1 MMNHD
6 SRYNLKSIR
15 AEFKAKGV
23 FYTPPELAELV
34 KSYIP
39 FKPVSV
45 YDPTCGDG
53 GLLSVFD
60 DDVLKFG
67 QEINEPQLEVAKERL
82 VNFTGYSGDTL
93 KDDGFADEKF
103 DCIVANPPFSIKW
116 EPNENDKRFKDA
128 PCVPTAAKADYA
140 FLLHILYHLTDDGVA
155 AALCFPGILYRGNR
169 EGKIR
174 QWLID
179 NNYISKVI
187 AIPSKTFADTA
198 IATVLLVLDK
208 SGKNE
213 SVEFIDKETNKSQVV
228 SKSDIIN
235 NGYIL
240 SVNVYI
246 PVEVIKKEVDP
257 VAEELALR
265 NMQLKNLKTSLS
277 ISKFV
282 SQFIHL
288 DLNPHLD
295 AIIELVGSFR
305 DETKNKNQ
313 Y

>member
-1 MMNHD
+1 MTKNN
-6 SRYNLKSIR
+6 YNLKSIR
-15 AEFKAKGV
+15 NDFKAKGI

-39 FKPVSV
+39 FKPVKV

-53 GLLSVFD
+53 GLLAVFD

-82 VNFTGYSGDTL
+82 VNFTGYGGDTL
-93 KDDGFADEKF
+93 KDDGFDGETF

-140 FLLHILYHLTDDGVA
+140 FLLHILYHLSGEGVA
-155 AALCFPGILYRGNR
+155 VVLGAPGILYRGNR

-187 AIPSKTFADTA
+187 AIPGKTFVDTT
-198 IATVLLVLDK
+198 IPTVLLVLDK

-213 SVEFIDKETNKSQVV
+213 SIEFIDKETGKSQVV
-228 SKSDIIN
+228 SKSDIIQKDYN
-235 NGYIL
+235 LG
-240 SVNVYI
+240 VNIYI
-246 PVEVIKKEVDP
+246 PVEVIEEEVDP
-257 VAEELALR
+257 IAEELALR
-265 NMQLKNLKTSLS
+265 DIQLKNLKINLS
-277 ISKFV
+277 ISQFV
-282 SQFIHL
+282 SQFMHL
-288 DLNPHLD
+288 PFNPHLD
-295 AIIELVGSFR
+295 AIVDLVESFR
-305 DETKNKNQ
+305 EIKDENQ
-313 Y
+313 S